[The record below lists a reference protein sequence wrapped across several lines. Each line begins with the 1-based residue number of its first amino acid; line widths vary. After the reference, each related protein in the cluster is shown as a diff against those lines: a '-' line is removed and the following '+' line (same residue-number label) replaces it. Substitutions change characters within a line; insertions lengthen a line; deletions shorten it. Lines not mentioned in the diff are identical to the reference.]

1 MQIGLRLHD
10 AKQLPLKERLMEV
23 RKQGFVCGHLAL
35 SKVIRDNTTSN
46 SALTPGYAMYLKKMF
61 ATAGIDIAVLGCY
74 LNLANPDQEQ
84 LEKIKERYLANI
96 RFAVHLGCGVVGTET
111 GSPNTAYDFE
121 PACHTE
127 EALQIFIMNLKPVV
141 EYAQKMGV
149 IIAIEPVYKHI
160 VCDSKRARQVLDT
173 IKSPNLQ
180 IILDPVNLLYE
191 GNYQDRECII
201 DEAIELLGDDVSVVH
216 LKDFVLEE
224 GKMKSVA
231 AGGGMMNYESILRFI
246 KEKKP
251 YIHTTLENTT
261 PENAVHAREHLEE
274 IYERIRDYEDK

>member
-10 AKQLPLKERLMEV
+10 AKQLPLEERLVEV

-35 SKVIRDNTTSN
+35 SKVISENTTDN
-46 SALTPGYAMYLKKMF
+46 SALTPGYAMHLKNMF
-61 ATAGIDIAVLGCY
+61 AAVGIDIAVLGCY
-74 LNLANPDQEQ
+74 LNLAHPDQGQ

-96 RFAVHLGCGVVGTET
+96 RFAAHLGCGVVGTET
-111 GSPNTAYDFE
+111 GAPNTAYEFE
-121 PACHTE
+121 PDCHTE
-127 EALQIFIMNLKPVV
+127 EALQIFITNLKPVV

-160 VCDSKRARQVLDT
+160 VCNPKRARQVLDT

-180 IILDPVNLLYE
+180 IILDPVNLLFE
-191 GNYQDRECII
+191 GNYQDREGII
-201 DEAIELLGDDVSVVH
+201 NEAIEFLGDDVAVVH
-216 LKDFVLEE
+216 IKDFILVE

-231 AGGGMMNYESILRFI
+231 AGMGMMDYKNILRFI

-251 YIHTTLENTT
+251 YIHTTLEDTT
-261 PENAVHAREHLEE
+261 PDNAVFAREYLEE
-274 IYERIRDYEDK
+274 IYKSL

>member
-10 AKQLPLKERLMEV
+10 AKQLPLEERLVEV

-35 SKVIRDNTTSN
+35 SKVISENTTDN
-46 SALTPGYAMYLKKMF
+46 SALTPGYAMYLKNMF
-61 ATAGIDIAVLGCY
+61 AAAGIDIAVLGCY
-74 LNLANPDQEQ
+74 LNLAHPDQGQ

-96 RFAVHLGCGVVGTET
+96 RFAAHLGCGVVGTET
-111 GSPNTAYDFE
+111 GAPNTEYEFE

-127 EALQIFIMNLKPVV
+127 EALQIFITNLRPVV

-160 VCDSKRARQVLDT
+160 VCNPKRARQVLDT
-173 IKSPNLQ
+173 INSPTLQ
-180 IILDPVNLLYE
+180 IILDPVNLLFE
-191 GNYQDRECII
+191 GNYHDREGIVN
-201 DEAIELLGDDVSVVH
+201 EAIELLGDDVAVVH
-216 LKDFVLEE
+216 IKDFVLVE

-231 AGGGMMNYESILRFI
+231 AGTGMMDYKNILRFI

-251 YIHTTLENTT
+251 YIHTTLEDTT
-261 PENAVHAREHLEE
+261 PDNAVFAREHLEE
-274 IYERIRDYEDK
+274 IYKSL

>member
-10 AKQLPLKERLMEV
+10 AKQLPLEERLVEV

-35 SKVIRDNTTSN
+35 SKVISENTTDN
-46 SALTPGYAMYLKKMF
+46 SALTPGYAMHLKNMF
-61 ATAGIDIAVLGCY
+61 AAVGIDIAVLGCY
-74 LNLANPDQEQ
+74 LNLAHPDQGQ

-96 RFAVHLGCGVVGTET
+96 RFAAHLGCGVVGTET
-111 GSPNTAYDFE
+111 GAPNTAYEFE
-121 PACHTE
+121 PDCHTE
-127 EALQIFIMNLKPVV
+127 EALQIFITNLKPVV

-160 VCDSKRARQVLDT
+160 VCNPKRARQVLDT

-180 IILDPVNLLYE
+180 IILDPVNLLFE
-191 GNYQDRECII
+191 GNYQDREGII
-201 DEAIELLGDDVSVVH
+201 NEAIELLGDDVAVVH
-216 LKDFVLEE
+216 IKDFILVE

-231 AGGGMMNYESILRFI
+231 AGMGMMDYKNILRFI

-251 YIHTTLENTT
+251 YIHTTLEDTT
-261 PENAVHAREHLEE
+261 PDNAVFAREYLEE
-274 IYERIRDYEDK
+274 IYKSL